1 MPNHDIKHAITTALQ
16 SFKTGSLTD
25 CALGLFKTLG
35 YNTSRQAPLS
45 TPTYVDFYD
54 SYAAHAHASGKTAYA
69 ECIVDLLFQL
79 L

>member
-45 TPTYVDFYD
+45 TPPMLIFMILMLPI
-54 SYAAHAHASGKTAYA
+54 AHASGKTKHM
-69 ECIVDLLFQL
+69 
-79 L
+79 